1 MPEYL
6 MHFNRNHDKRGRFT
20 FGDGDGDG
28 IPNDHAHRSLSE
40 RYGEAVDRHRSK
52 VMNTESYR
60 TNRDSLRLK
69 QAQMANQKHAAK
81 TDIKNRNL
89 NYGTQKVQTQVSKE
103 QLRNRMAEEKLQSQ
117 AARDQLKNRA
127 AIEREK
133 ARAEL
138 SNERTAA
145 LEAKT
150 REKAARE
157 ALRQQILTERN
168 QQKADKLQLKAEKA
182 QQKMEKD
189 RLKAEKKEYQRMVD
203 EQKKYRQEVKRQEA
217 RLKAEYK
224 KMNKREEQKG
234 RMRTAAV
241 VAAVSGMPITSL
253 RLLAGSVGDK
263 NRGRSI
269 ISSALLNPAAS
280 VYTLGKG
287 IKEDIDTLRN
297 FKQ

>member
-1 MPEYL
+1 M
-6 MHFNRNHDKRGRFT
+6 
-20 FGDGDGDG
+20 
-28 IPNDHAHRSLSE
+28 
-40 RYGEAVDRHRSK
+40 
-52 VMNTESYR
+52 TEQISIYAENKKGAMSNI
-60 TNRDSLRLK
+60 TGLLK
-69 QAQMANQKHAAK
+69 DAE
-81 TDIKNRNL
+81 IK
-89 NYGTQKVQTQVSKE
+89 
-103 QLRNRMAEEKLQSQ
+103 A
-117 AARDQLKNRA
+117 
-127 AIEREK
+127 
-133 ARAEL
+133 
-138 SNERTAA
+138 
-145 LEAKT
+145 
-150 REKAARE
+150 
-157 ALRQQILTERN
+157 
-168 QQKADKLQLKAEKA
+168 
-182 QQKMEKD
+182 EKD
-189 RLKAEKKEYQRMVD
+189 RLKAEMKEYQRMVA